1 VVCGWGRVRVD
12 VRGIREVEGERED
25 ERDEGGNGV
34 RDPVV
39 YVVVCERRSGLDQ
52 FAVEEAEEDLCFAGA
67 TGLVFVV
74 WVG

>member
-1 VVCGWGRVRVD
+1 M
-12 VRGIREVEGERED
+12 EGERED
-25 ERDEGGNGV
+25 ERDEGCNGG

-52 FAVEEAEEDLCFAGA
+52 FAVEEAEEDLLFFAGG